1 MNNKIYKGTTPTF
14 VFTFADFDPTTASKV
29 LCTFSNGL
37 EITEA
42 DMDITSES
50 VSIWLSQEQTL
61 AMPQSSVSV
70 QFNFL
75 FADGQRAASIVKTIW
90 FDRNLH
96 NEVMS

>member
-1 MNNKIYKGTTPTF
+1 MSNIYKGTTPTF

-29 LCTFSNGL
+29 LCSFSNGL
-37 EITEA
+37 EITDE

-61 AMPQSSVSV
+61 AMPTSSVSV

-75 FADGQRAASIVKTIW
+75 FADGQRAASTVKTIW